1 MHLSWRPLR
10 EEEIEQLLPMM
21 AAFAHGEGHAF
32 DRERAER
39 NLRYLLGH
47 PIFGGAWFICQDDAR
62 IGYLVVTLG
71 YSFEFGGHDS
81 FVDEIYVLPE
91 HRGKGI
97 GTRSLAFAEVA
108 AGSLGA
114 TALHLE
120 VSRRQGGPVGFYTRC
135 GYVDRGY
142 QLMTKRLPTQ

>member
-1 MHLSWRPLR
+1 MNLSWRALR
-10 EEEIEQLLPMM
+10 EEEIGLLLPMM
-21 AAFAHGEGHAF
+21 EAFAHGERQPFERA
-32 DRERAER
+32 RAER

-47 PIFGGAWFICQDDAR
+47 PIFGGVWFICQDDAR

-91 HRGKGI
+91 HRGKGV

-114 TALHLE
+114 TTLHLE
-120 VSRRQGGPVGFYTRC
+120 AARREGGPAEFYARC

-142 QLMTKRLPTQ
+142 ELMSKRLSTP

>member
-1 MHLSWRPLR
+1 MNLSWRPLR
-10 EEEIEQLLPMM
+10 EKEIGALLPMM
-21 AAFAHGEGHAF
+21 EAFAHGEGQPFERA
-32 DRERAER
+32 RAER

-47 PIFGGAWFICQDDAR
+47 PIFGGTWFICQDDAR

-91 HRGKGI
+91 HRGKGA

-114 TALHLE
+114 TTLHLE
-120 VSRRQGGPVGFYTRC
+120 AARREGGPAAFYARC

-142 QLMTKRLPTQ
+142 QLMSKRLPTQ

>member
-1 MHLSWRPLR
+1 MHLTWRPVR
-10 EEEIEQLLPMM
+10 EEELELLLPMM
-21 AAFAHGEGHAF
+21 AAFACGEGHGF
-32 DRERAER
+32 DRERAAH
-39 NLRYLLGH
+39 NVRYLLGH
-47 PIFGGAWFICQDDAR
+47 PAFGGIWFICSDGAAV
-62 IGYLVVTLG
+62 GYLVVTLG

-81 FVDEIYVLPE
+81 FIDEIFVLPG
-91 HRGKGI
+91 HRGDGI

-120 VSRRQGGPVGFYTRC
+120 ASRREGGPIEFYARC

-142 QLMTKRLPTQ
+142 QLMTKRLATL

>member
-1 MHLSWRPLR
+1 MNLSWLPLR
-10 EEEIEQLLPMM
+10 EEEIGLLLPMM
-21 AAFAHGEGHAF
+21 AAFAHGEGQPF
-32 DRERAER
+32 ERAHAER

-47 PIFGGAWFICQDDAR
+47 PIFGGVWFICQDDAR

-91 HRGKGI
+91 HCGKGV

-114 TALHLE
+114 TTLHLE
-120 VSRRQGGPVGFYTRC
+120 AARRAGGPAAFYARC

-142 QLMTKRLPTQ
+142 QLMSKRLPTQ

>member
-1 MHLSWRPLR
+1 MNLSWRPLR
-10 EEEIEQLLPMM
+10 EEEIGVLLPMM
-21 AAFAHGEGHAF
+21 EAFARGEGRPFERA
-32 DRERAER
+32 RAER

-47 PIFGGAWFICQDDAR
+47 PIFGGVWFICQDDAR

-81 FVDEIYVLPE
+81 FIDEIYVLPE
-91 HRGKGI
+91 HRGRGV
-97 GTRSLAFAEVA
+97 GTRSLAFAEAA

-114 TALHLE
+114 TTLHLE
-120 VSRRQGGPVGFYTRC
+120 AARRSGGPVEFYARC

-142 QLMTKRLPTQ
+142 QLMSKRLSTR

>member
-21 AAFAHGEGHAF
+21 AAFAHGEGQAF

-62 IGYLVVTLG
+62 VGYLVVTLG

-91 HRGKGI
+91 HRGRGF
-97 GTRSLAFAEVA
+97 GTRTLAFAEVA

-114 TALHLE
+114 NALHLE
-120 VSRRQGGPVGFYTRC
+120 ASRRAGGPVDFYARC